1 MSASIQVRWSQAISG
16 RLPAAPVCQW
26 CQRAAAMVSSRWVIR
41 VQTLGWCGRRG
52 VPGWAS
58 P

>member
-41 VQTLGWCGRRG
+41 VQTLG
-52 VPGWAS
+52 
-58 P
+58 